1 MRGPS
6 YSLNM
11 EEVRQCELITE
22 PNVNTCCQHSIKKRG
37 RYRKYHQ
44 TMTGS
49 SEIFTVYIK
58 KSENSEGGRVQTKSV
73 LTTEMEKKLM
83 ELRQ

>member
-1 MRGPS
+1 
-6 YSLNM
+6 
-11 EEVRQCELITE
+11 
-22 PNVNTCCQHSIKKRG
+22 
-37 RYRKYHQ
+37 
-44 TMTGS
+44 MTGS

-83 ELRQ
+83 ELRQWYNGLYNDGRTEDLKRIFTTH